1 MSEKYTE
8 TKTFDSDRPMT
19 VLGVPGRLKA
29 RTICSKTMVGCWE
42 NQSWISERR
51 TATVDGETVLMH
63 AEIRFDDECHNGK
76 NSFAITGHGWYDRF
90 KARDWDFGGCCH
102 EMIAQVFPELEPL
115 IQWHLVSSDG
125 PMHYIANTLHMAGDR
140 DSWGRAKGE
149 PSSWETRVQLG
160 DWPITYPMGKAF
172 REWMVAAI
180 EHRRTSTAS
189 NPNRKMFAI
198 EPVPYVKKNP
208 GEYDFDPRYSFDDF
222 TQVWHEAP
230 FKTLREAEEFK
241 EALVRV
247 GDEGFKLVKI
257 VTGYS
262 EGKNRELAAAR
273 RAANWPEVTD
283 EQLCLPKEEL
293 KALLEARLPALLEK
307 FRAAVEGAGFLWSPE
322 DYRRSEEG

>member
-29 RTICSKTMVGCWE
+29 RTICSKTVIGCWE

-51 TATVDGETVLMH
+51 TAEVDGETVLMH

-76 NSFAITGHGWYDRF
+76 NSFAITGYGWF
-90 KARDWDFGGCCH
+90 NQVKARDCDFGGCCH
-102 EMIAQVFPELEPL
+102 EMIAKVFPELEPL
-115 IQWHLVSSDG
+115 IQWHLVCSDG
-125 PMHYIANTLHMAGDR
+125 PIHYIANTLYHASDC
-140 DSWGRAKGE
+140 DSRGFAKGE
-149 PSSWETRVQLG
+149 PCSWGTLVQLG
-160 DWPITYPMGKAF
+160 DWPITYPMSKAF

-189 NPNRKMFAI
+189 NPNRKMFTI
-198 EPVPYVKKNP
+198 MPVPHVKKNP
-208 GEYDFDPRYSFDDF
+208 GEYDFDPHYSFDDF
-222 TQVWHEAP
+222 TTVWHEAP

-241 EALVRV
+241 AALARV
-247 GDEGFKLVKI
+247 GDQGFKLVQV

-262 EGKNRELAAAR
+262 QGKERDLRAAR
-273 RAANWPEVTD
+273 NAANWPEVTD
-283 EQLCLPKEEL
+283 EQLCLPRAEL
-293 KALLEARLPALLEK
+293 KALLEARLPPLLAK

-322 DYRRSEEG
+322 DYPHSEEG